1 METKTVRVR
10 GEDQKEFVKTISSL
24 TGKYA
29 TWEIWSD
36 FVTMTAICISNAI
49 DKTHFEAREQSY
61 LNIAKKYND
70 DEIGK
75 FATLIA
81 ILVEGLE
88 MDRDRDFLG
97 ELYMSLGLGSRWKGQ
112 FFTPY
117 SVCKA
122 MAKMN
127 GGDIVSQIEERGFIR
142 VADQCCGAG
151 ALLIAFANEA
161 ADQTKDS
168 NYNWQNHILF
178 CAQDIDMI
186 TGLMC
191 YIQLSLLGCAGFVKI
206 GNSLTDPMTEGEAE
220 AELLNAD
227 KNRYW
232 YTPMYFHNVW
242 AMRRVFYGLD
252 RMMGNKKREVKVIN
266 ENNDKTEIKTKP
278 KEKKTAVATNTAVT
292 AGESESGLIVEESG
306 QIKLF

>member
-1 METKTVRVR
+1 MQTYQSHRRCIFSRYSNRTV
-10 GEDQKEFVKTISSL
+10 
-24 TGKYA
+24 
-29 TWEIWSD
+29 
-36 FVTMTAICISNAI
+36 
-49 DKTHFEAREQSY
+49 
-61 LNIAKKYND
+61 
-70 DEIGK
+70 
-75 FATLIA
+75 
-81 ILVEGLE
+81 
-88 MDRDRDFLG
+88 
-97 ELYMSLGLGSRWKGQ
+97 
-112 FFTPY
+112 
-117 SVCKA
+117 
-122 MAKMN
+122 
-127 GGDIVSQIEERGFIR
+127 IR